1 MKISDTTKGI
11 IIGVST
17 CVLLE
22 FVAFFTLGHLFINRT
37 IISLD
42 GIEGNIPFFTSLG
55 IIFIVTVLLGV
66 SIARRIYLLRKVT
79 IISTIA
85 IALVVISLFI
95 YAIWWI
101 FSQPLPEIIY
111 M

>member
-1 MKISDTTKGI
+1 MKFNDTTKGI
-11 IIGVST
+11 IIGVLA

-22 FVAFFTLGHLFINRT
+22 FCMWEILGNFYNRGFISLNDIKGTALFFTPLC
-37 IISLD
+37 
-42 GIEGNIPFFTSLG
+42 
-55 IIFIVTVLLGV
+55 IIFIIAVLLGV

-85 IALVVISLFI
+85 IAIVVVSLFI
-95 YAIWWI
+95 YVIWWI
-101 FSQPLPEIIY
+101 FSQPPPEIIY